1 MTKTKTKIEMTI
13 PAELIGGELGYGE
26 HACGWEEERH
36 RLEDFL
42 VMMIKNYSYS
52 PNRCHGDDGGKD
64 DDDDDVEDDEEEDK
78 LGQ

>member
-1 MTKTKTKIEMTI
+1 MTKTKTKMKMTI

-42 VMMIKNYSYS
+42 VMMMMEITLVIFSK
-52 PNRCHGDDGGKD
+52 
-64 DDDDDVEDDEEEDK
+64 
-78 LGQ
+78 